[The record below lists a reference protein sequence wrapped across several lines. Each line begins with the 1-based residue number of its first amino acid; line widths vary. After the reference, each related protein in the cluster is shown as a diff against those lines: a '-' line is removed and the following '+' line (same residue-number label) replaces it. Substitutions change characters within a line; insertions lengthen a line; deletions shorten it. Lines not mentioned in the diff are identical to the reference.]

1 VERPAVVNRVDYYG
15 DLVLY
20 PRRDPFMSE
29 ARKLKARLYN
39 NRMLFKARAHL
50 TLRDRRHE
58 LLRLTQTAR
67 AVGKT
72 LPAALARCCDVWLAE
87 LEDVTALYAALGP
100 IGHDPGA
107 PGAQ

>member
-1 VERPAVVNRVDYYG
+1 MVNRVDYYG